1 MKKTYTEVC
10 DRIRTPIITVF
21 EDGYK
26 VSVVGDQE
34 QKLRILEESGWT
46 LEEFQA
52 AEAADLAETEAL
64 LQSL

>member
-10 DRIRTPIITVF
+10 EQIRIPIITVF
-21 EDGYK
+21 EDGYT
-26 VSVVGDQE
+26 VSVVGDPE
-34 QKLRILEESGWT
+34 QKLRVIEESGWT